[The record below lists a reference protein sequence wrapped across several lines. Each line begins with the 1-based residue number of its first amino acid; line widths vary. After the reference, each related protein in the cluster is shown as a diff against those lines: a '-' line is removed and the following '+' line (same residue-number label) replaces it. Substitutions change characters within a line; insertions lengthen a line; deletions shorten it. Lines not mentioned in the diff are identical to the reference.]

1 MRFLTQSLSVAI
13 AIIITF
19 SCHLKTAK
27 TVVAAVALVASLLKP
42 SLCFFFSEVSPVSLP
57 SICNL
62 M

>member
-42 SLCFFFSEVSPVSLP
+42 SLCFFFSDFFYV
-57 SICNL
+57 INL
-62 M
+62 G